1 MDIDLSVLRSLESEK
16 DISMDLAIKA
26 IEDALLRAYHSTPGA
41 ALTAR
46 VEIDRG
52 SGHVTVWASEPAE
65 EGAVAR
71 EYDDT
76 PDGFGRIAATT
87 ARQVILQR
95 LRDAEDELTFGEY
108 AGREGDIV
116 AGVIQ
121 QGKDPRAV
129 LVNLGK
135 IEAILPPTEQVPGE
149 RYAHGE
155 RLRCYVLH
163 VRKGYRGPS
172 ITLSRTHPN
181 LVKKLFALE
190 VPEIASG
197 AVDIV
202 AIAREAG
209 HRTKIAVTS
218 NQPGVN
224 AKGAC
229 IGPMGSRVRN
239 VMTELHGEKIDIV
252 DYSEDPPQFVAHA
265 LSPARVLRVNVVDAQ
280 ARVAQVIVPDYQLSL
295 AIGKEGQNARLA
307 ARLTGWKIDIQPD
320 SPADPASGPSGGAR
334 AGRNATPEPAAAEA
348 APEPADAT
356 PEPAA
361 PEPADAAAEPA
372 APEPADAAAEPAA
385 RSLRPPSRSLRTPP
399 RSPGRRCLAAS
410 RGTKPAPGRA
420 HREPC
425 AVAPTRRRGKLAP
438 TMARRSLRLVRSA
451 PAIRTCIGCRIREA
465 KSDLL
470 RLVAVGGDIVPDPK
484 ARLPGRGAYLHPSQ
498 ECFELAQ
505 RRRALPR
512 ALRQPAPLGAGP
524 LEDYL
529 AGRCDSG
536 PHGRAG
542 ESPGTGPAGK
552 TVEAK
557 TAAVPGKR
565 DQL

>member
-26 IEDALLRAYHSTPGA
+26 IEDALLRAYQSTTGA
-41 ALTAR
+41 AATAR

-65 EGAVAR
+65 DGAAGR

-129 LVNLGK
+129 LVDLGK

-149 RYAHGE
+149 CYAHGE

-197 AVDIV
+197 AVDIN

-209 HRTKIAVTS
+209 HRTKIAVS
-218 NQPGVN
+218 SHQPGVN

-252 DYSEDPPQFVAHA
+252 DFSDDPPQFVGNA
-265 LSPARVLRVNVVDAQ
+265 LSPARVLRVNVIDAQ

-320 SPADPASGPSGGAR
+320 TPRDPGGAGRPASAAR
-334 AGRNATPEPAAAEA
+334 
-348 APEPADAT
+348 
-356 PEPAA
+356 EPAA
-361 PEPADAAAEPA
+361 PEPVTHEPSAPEPAVAESAASPEPAVAESAASPEPGAAEPA
-372 APEPADAAAEPAA
+372 HTAPGPAD
-385 RSLRPPSRSLRTPP
+385 
-399 RSPGRRCLAAS
+399 
-410 RGTKPAPGRA
+410 
-420 HREPC
+420 
-425 AVAPTRRRGKLAP
+425 
-438 TMARRSLRLVRSA
+438 
-451 PAIRTCIGCRIREA
+451 
-465 KSDLL
+465 
-470 RLVAVGGDIVPDPK
+470 GDADG
-484 ARLPGRGAYLHPSQ
+484 PGRGVPEGAAGQ
-498 ECFELAQ
+498 ETSAEPGAAGTV
-505 RRRALPR
+505 RGGAD
-512 ALRQPAPLGAGP
+512 APA
-524 LEDYL
+524 
-529 AGRCDSG
+529 R
-536 PHGRAG
+536 
-542 ESPGTGPAGK
+542 
-552 TVEAK
+552 
-557 TAAVPGKR
+557 
-565 DQL
+565 

>member
-26 IEDALLRAYHSTPGA
+26 IEDALLRAYQSTSGA
-41 ALTAR
+41 AATAR

-65 EGAVAR
+65 DGAAGR

-129 LVNLGK
+129 LVDLGK

-197 AVDIV
+197 AVDIN

-209 HRTKIAVTS
+209 HRTKIAVS
-218 NQPGVN
+218 SHQPGVN

-252 DYSEDPPQFVAHA
+252 DFSDDPPQFVGNA
-265 LSPARVLRVNVVDAQ
+265 LSPARVLRVNVIDAQ

-320 SPADPASGPSGGAR
+320 TPRDPGGA
-334 AGRNATPEPAAAEA
+334 GRPAPAAREQA
-348 APEPADAT
+348 APEPVT
-356 PEPAA
+356 QEPAA
-361 PEPADAAAEPA
+361 PEPAVAESADSPEPAVPESAASPEPGAAEPA
-372 APEPADAAAEPAA
+372 RTAPGPADGDPDGPVRGVPEGAAGQETSAEPGAA
-385 RSLRPPSRSLRTPP
+385 GTV
-399 RSPGRRCLAAS
+399 
-410 RGTKPAPGRA
+410 RGGAD
-420 HREPC
+420 
-425 AVAPTRRRGKLAP
+425 
-438 TMARRSLRLVRSA
+438 A
-451 PAIRTCIGCRIREA
+451 PAR
-465 KSDLL
+465 
-470 RLVAVGGDIVPDPK
+470 
-484 ARLPGRGAYLHPSQ
+484 
-498 ECFELAQ
+498 
-505 RRRALPR
+505 
-512 ALRQPAPLGAGP
+512 
-524 LEDYL
+524 
-529 AGRCDSG
+529 
-536 PHGRAG
+536 
-542 ESPGTGPAGK
+542 
-552 TVEAK
+552 
-557 TAAVPGKR
+557 
-565 DQL
+565 

>member
-26 IEDALLRAYHSTPGA
+26 IEDALLRAYQSTTGA
-41 ALTAR
+41 AATAR

-65 EGAVAR
+65 DGAAGR

-129 LVNLGK
+129 LVDLGK

-197 AVDIV
+197 AVDIN

-209 HRTKIAVTS
+209 HRTKIAVS
-218 NQPGVN
+218 SHQPGVN

-252 DYSEDPPQFVAHA
+252 DFSDDPPQFVGNA
-265 LSPARVLRVNVVDAQ
+265 LSPARVLRVNVIDAQ

-320 SPADPASGPSGGAR
+320 TPRDPGGA
-334 AGRNATPEPAAAEA
+334 GRPAPAAR
-348 APEPADAT
+348 
-356 PEPAA
+356 EPAA
-361 PEPADAAAEPA
+361 PEPVTHETA
-372 APEPADAAAEPAA
+372 APEPAVAESAAGPEPGAAEPA
-385 RSLRPPSRSLRTPP
+385 RT
-399 RSPGRRCLAAS
+399 
-410 RGTKPAPGRA
+410 APG
-420 HREPC
+420 
-425 AVAPTRRRGKLAP
+425 
-438 TMARRSLRLVRSA
+438 
-451 PAIRTCIGCRIREA
+451 PA
-465 KSDLL
+465 D
-470 RLVAVGGDIVPDPK
+470 GDADG
-484 ARLPGRGAYLHPSQ
+484 PGRGVPEGAAGQ
-498 ECFELAQ
+498 ETSAEPGAAGTV
-505 RRRALPR
+505 RGGAD
-512 ALRQPAPLGAGP
+512 APA
-524 LEDYL
+524 
-529 AGRCDSG
+529 R
-536 PHGRAG
+536 
-542 ESPGTGPAGK
+542 
-552 TVEAK
+552 
-557 TAAVPGKR
+557 
-565 DQL
+565 